1 MAEKLDASVRL
12 EENQLFVSGPVT
24 YGSVAK
30 ITQAG
35 LASMNHH
42 DLVIDLVEITEVDS
56 SAVSMLLEWLRA
68 AHAHNFQ
75 LRFVNL
81 PGNLVSLIQLYD
93 VTDLIPVNSH
103 NQI

>member
-1 MAEKLDASVRL
+1 MAGKLDASVRL

-42 DLVIDLVEITEVDS
+42 DLVINLAEITEVDS
-56 SAVSMLLEWLRA
+56 SAVSMLLEWWRA
-68 AHAHNFQ
+68 AHARNFE
-75 LRFVNL
+75 LRFINL
-81 PGNLVSLIQLYD
+81 PENLASLIQLYD
-93 VTDLIPVNSH
+93 VADLIPVNFH
-103 NQI
+103 NQS

>member
-24 YGSVAK
+24 YGSVVK

-42 DLVIDLVEITEVDS
+42 DLVIDLVGITEVDS
-56 SAVSMLLEWLRA
+56 SAVCMLLEWLRA
-68 AHAHNFQ
+68 AHAHNSQ

-93 VTDLIPVNSH
+93 VIDLIPVNSH
-103 NQI
+103 N

>member
-24 YGSVAK
+24 YGSVVK

-35 LASMNHH
+35 LSSMNHR
-42 DLVIDLVEITEVDS
+42 DLVIDLAEITEVDS

-68 AHAHNFQ
+68 AHVRNFQ

-81 PGNLVSLIQLYD
+81 PENLVSLIQLYD
-93 VTDLIPVNSH
+93 VIDLIPVNSH